1 MRNSISPTRLLL
13 LSSLVVTIGGCEEPT
28 LENKEG
34 HIQVSKPAVASAA
47 KRATVASKR
56 TPRSATLEQATALA
70 KSVII
75 VDGHIDLPY
84 RQHKHEKANE
94 PLEHTTTRTKDGDF
108 DAVRAKAGGLDAP
121 FMSIYTPADLEDT
134 GKSKAAADHLIDLVE
149 QMAKSAPETYVLA
162 TSPADV
168 RAAFAAKKIAL
179 PMGMENGSPIERKLE
194 NVKHFADRGI
204 RYITLAHSKDNHI
217 SDSSYDERHTNKGLT
232 PFGKKVIDE
241 MNRLGVMVDVAH
253 LSDDAVIHA
262 VSRSKVPVIASHS
275 SCRHYTPDF
284 ERNLSDNLIA
294 LIARKGG
301 VVQINFGSTFISH
314 KSRTT
319 WNALREKLN
328 QTLEAKKLKR
338 GTKEGDAF
346 VKAFYDKNKGHYAT
360 VSDVADHIQH
370 VADLVGVRHV
380 GFGSDFDGVGDSLP
394 VGLKDVSMY
403 PNLILELMKRGFSDE
418 DIRLI
423 AGENVLRVWSDVERF
438 AKDSAKKAADGKP
451 TAKLPGTPSQED
463 LENGALHT
471 GAE

>member
-1 MRNSISPTRLLL
+1 MRNHRLLSICLLL
-13 LSSLVVTIGGCEEPT
+13 LPLVVTASACEEPQ
-28 LENKEG
+28 LENREG
-34 HIQVSKPAVASAA
+34 HIQVSQPKIASAA
-47 KRATVASKR
+47 KRGQTASKR
-56 TPRSATLEQATALA
+56 VPRAATLEQATALA

-84 RQHKHEKANE
+84 RQHKHEKASE
-94 PLEHTTTRTKDGDF
+94 PLGDTTKRTADGDF
-108 DAVRAKAGGLDAP
+108 DAVRAKMGGLDAP

-149 QMAKSAPETYVLA
+149 DMVKKAPETYVLA

-168 RAAFAAKKIAL
+168 RAAFAAEKIAL
-179 PMGMENGSPIERKLE
+179 PMGMENGSPIERKIE

-204 RYITLAHSKDNHI
+204 RYITLAHSKDNHL
-217 SDSSYDERHTNKGLT
+217 SDSSYDERHTHKGLT
-232 PFGKKVIDE
+232 TFGKDVVTE

-253 LSDDAVIHA
+253 LSDDAVAQA
-262 VSRSKVPVIASHS
+262 VAHSKVPVIASHS
-275 SCRHYTPDF
+275 SCRHFTPDF

-294 LIARKGG
+294 LIAKKGG

-319 WNALREKLN
+319 WNALRETLN
-328 QTLEAKKLKR
+328 QELEKKKLKR

-346 VKAFYDKNKGHYAT
+346 VDAFYKENKGHYAT
-360 VSDVADHIQH
+360 VSDVADHIQY

-438 AKDSAKKAADGKP
+438 AKDQASKGPAK
-451 TAKLPGTPSQED
+451 KLPGKPSQQD
-463 LENGALHT
+463 IENGALHT